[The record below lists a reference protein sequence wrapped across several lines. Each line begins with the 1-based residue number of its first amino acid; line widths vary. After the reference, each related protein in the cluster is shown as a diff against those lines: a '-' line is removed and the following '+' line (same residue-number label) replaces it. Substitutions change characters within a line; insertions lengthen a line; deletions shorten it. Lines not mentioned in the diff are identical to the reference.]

1 MSIEALN
8 WAKFQK
14 CPTPSTKLVL
24 IVLANYADQ
33 ANSCFP
39 SEAHIAKICEI
50 SPRQVRRCIVE
61 LEKLA
66 LVRTQN
72 RSGTSNRNFLSG
84 DTGVRGRGDT
94 DVRGGVDTDDRGVV
108 TPTSSY
114 TKDIHNKEPRRKSL
128 NEIAG

>member
-24 IVLANYADQ
+24 IILANYADQ

-72 RSGTSNRNFLSG
+72 RAGTSNRYFLSL
-84 DTGVRGRGDT
+84 DTGDRGRGDT
-94 DVRGGVDTDDRGVV
+94 GDRGVV
-108 TPTSSY
+108 TPTSAY
-114 TKDIHNKEPRRKSL
+114 TKEILNKEPRRKNL

>member
-24 IVLANYADQ
+24 IILANYADQ

-72 RSGTSNRNFLSG
+72 RAGTSNRYFLSL

-94 DVRGGVDTDDRGVV
+94 GDRGSADTHDRGVV
-108 TPTSSY
+108 TSTSAY
-114 TKDIHNKEPRRKSL
+114 TKEILNNEPRRKNL